1 MEALKG
7 SEPPRR
13 GWSCF
18 GSDLSVAPR
27 VRDVK
32 PCAFCHRAIVPGAA
46 RICNTCGLAFH
57 VVHYR
62 RHRVEWPCGDSD
74 SSDDDRPPGLRNDIA
89 SAETSCQR
97 AERWSDSGYAFAEP
111 IARESVH
118 ERFSKYSYYD
128 QRWVSFVRRMLG
140 IKPPVRRGRNSGYNK
155 KKNRLIEQAIHDAV
169 EAASVPTSEIWC
181 QPCDSV
187 EPCGYCYEPITHAFQ
202 EIHCNDCGY
211 VFHTWHYRRH
221 KWEWPCGEP
230 PPTSWENA
238 VGAASVATL
247 SRMQLVKFLHCIK

>member
-1 MEALKG
+1 MKEICFPHLEPHVPCISRSGADMTKARKADFAITRGVNFQEICSWVGFSFPPHASDCHNTVPVTGTLRNSATAAAPEMLLPG
-7 SEPPRR
+7 SEA
-13 GWSCF
+13 
-18 GSDLSVAPR
+18 APTL
-27 VRDVK
+27 
-32 PCAFCHRAIVPGAA
+32 PATA
-46 RICNTCGLAFH
+46 
-57 VVHYR
+57 
-62 RHRVEWPCGDSD
+62 
-74 SSDDDRPPGLRNDIA
+74 SSDHGAGADVLLLPLLA
-89 SAETSCQR
+89 
-97 AERWSDSGYAFAEP
+97 
-111 IARESVH
+111 H

-202 EIHCNDCGY
+202 ETHCNDCGY

-221 KWEWPCGEP
+221 KWEWPCGEEP
-230 PPTSWENA
+230 LTAVEISAVGVSPPT
-238 VGAASVATL
+238 GFTL
-247 SRMQLVKFLHCIK
+247 QQSTKEAKEK